1 MKKTVD
7 DVESLMK
14 RQEDF
19 ENTLQ
24 AQDDKVKAM
33 DELADKLIRD
43 GHPDKDQYVQICLK
57 KNKDLRSDLLT
68 KK

>member
-1 MKKTVD
+1 
-7 DVESLMK
+7 MK

-43 GHPDKDQYVQICLK
+43 GHPDKDQYV
-57 KNKDLRSDLLT
+57 
-68 KK
+68 